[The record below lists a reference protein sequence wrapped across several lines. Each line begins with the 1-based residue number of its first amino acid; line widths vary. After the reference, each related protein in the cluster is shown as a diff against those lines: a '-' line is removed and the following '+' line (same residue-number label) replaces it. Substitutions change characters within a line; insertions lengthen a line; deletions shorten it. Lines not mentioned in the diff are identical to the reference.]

1 MNRYIGSLFLL
12 TVFSFLILFHIG
24 CSDSGTNPV
33 NNGGDTVKMT
43 VSGTV
48 LDESNFPVTGAE
60 VTLAGQSVMTNSSGG
75 FTFSNIDVPKNR
87 FVINAEKSGYFR
99 GSYADTPEA
108 GGNSDIRIYIMSA
121 GVTGSV
127 SASSGGSVTM
137 QNGSSVELTAN
148 SIVTSSGSDYNGNVN
163 VSLAYLDPTADNF
176 SMLIPGGDMLAQR
189 NDNSEATLYSYGIIK
204 VEMKSD
210 AGEKLQ
216 IKNGNTSTIT
226 VDIPASMEATAPQS
240 IPLWFYDDVKGMWI
254 EEGSAE
260 KQGDKYVGTVSH
272 FSDWNCDV
280 PELTATVKGLVVD
293 CNNLPVPGIR
303 VKIGQ
308 VSILTGSNG
317 TFERRVPANTAF
329 QVQVLGNQ
337 NFGLTSTPISV
348 PPLAAGRVYDV
359 GTISVDCPA
368 YVKGSIKCGTD
379 IKYGQVVIS
388 WNGGFNSQF
397 TDAEG
402 KFNLPTDIGKDAV
415 ISIYT
420 VDNRFKEINITTP
433 AAKGQVLD
441 LGVIEVCDQAQIGE
455 NKFTLNGGGFN
466 NQTFTFTGDSLF
478 LYGYYDPADSTS
490 LIWMYET
497 FATDTVLLWISFKGN
512 STGPQSEV
520 AMWLYHNSQV
530 YFGFD
535 EDPASSINVNVTN
548 YSGVGG
554 IIEGTFSGSLSDL
567 LGGSG
572 TTVSVTNGEFSVIR
586 VLFGGDNRLLNKIPI
601 EIREKLQ
608 L

>member
-1 MNRYIGSLFLL
+1 ML
-12 TVFSFLILFHIG
+12 TVFSFLILLYTG

-108 GGNSDIRIYIMSA
+108 GGNSDVRIYIMSA

-601 EIREKLQ
+601 EIRKKLQ